1 MKRIAPNRS
10 EATEATEPTE
20 PTEPTPPDHDA
31 PIASAVLSPAA
42 AAHAPAILALNA
54 ESVRFLSPLDADRL
68 AALTAQASVLT
79 VALCGTDVVAFLLA
93 FAPGADYDSPNY
105 RWFDTRYD
113 DFLYVDR
120 VVVSSRVQRAGL
132 GRLLYEDLFR
142 HARRTGRARVT
153 CEFDVDPP
161 NPASEAFHRS
171 FGFCEVG
178 RQRVAGGRKLVS
190 LQVAEVAAGSGG

>member
-1 MKRIAPNRS
+1 MRSDPPDATQPDRAAAIAP
-10 EATEATEPTE
+10 
-20 PTEPTPPDHDA
+20 
-31 PIASAVLSPAA
+31 AVVSPAA
-42 AAHAPAILALNA
+42 AAHFPEILALNA

-68 AALTAQASVLT
+68 AALYAQASVRT
-79 VALCGTDVVAFLLA
+79 VACSGKEVVAFLLA

-105 RWFDTRYD
+105 RWFDARYD

-132 GRLLYEDLFR
+132 GWLLYDGLFQQ
-142 HARRTGRARVT
+142 ARASGRARVT

-171 FGFCEVG
+171 FGFREVG
-178 RQRVAGGRKLVS
+178 RQRVAGGSKLVS
-190 LQVAEVAAGSGG
+190 LQAAEIGVGSGG

>member
-1 MKRIAPNRS
+1 VSRPASIRSDPPDATQPGRGAAIAP
-10 EATEATEPTE
+10 
-20 PTEPTPPDHDA
+20 
-31 PIASAVLSPAA
+31 AVVSPAA
-42 AAHAPAILALNA
+42 AAHFPEILALNA

-68 AALTAQASVLT
+68 AALYAQASVRT
-79 VALCGTDVVAFLLA
+79 VACSGTEVVAFLLA

-105 RWFDTRYD
+105 RWFDARYD

-132 GRLLYEDLFR
+132 GRLLYDGLFR
-142 HARRTGRARVT
+142 QARASGRARVT

-171 FGFCEVG
+171 FGFREVG
-178 RQRVAGGRKLVS
+178 RQRVAGGSKLVS
-190 LQVAEVAAGSGG
+190 LQAAEIGVGSGG